1 MQIKPIGWIAVH
13 RKIASHWIWKDKIKR
28 CRWLDLL
35 MLAEW
40 EPITT
45 RYGKHKIFV
54 DRGQVAVTI
63 RSLMHFWKTNNRVVK
78 EFLQT
83 LIDEKMI
90 EVEKESGLTIITICN
105 YDQYQKM
112 PDGEV
117 QNDPSFSTEMNTT
130 RLQKRTHERLTIEQ
144 DNNIIN
150 KNNQSQQS
158 VREENLK
165 FFEEMK
171 KAEISLDEMAMRFS
185 CSKQELLEMLDAFVK
200 EVNIKETRHTDFSD
214 FRKHFFDWARIQFDK
229 KREYENRRNKSKGG
243 SGGSAQDK
251 YAARRGTD
259 VGGKSESDYGSS
271 F

>member
-40 EPITT
+40 EPVTT

-83 LIDEKMI
+83 LMDEKMI

-112 PDGEV
+112 SDGEV

-130 RLQKRTHERLTIEQ
+130 GLQKRTHERLTIEQ

-150 KNNQSQQS
+150 NPSQQS

-171 KAEISLDEMAMRFS
+171 DAEISLDEMAMRFS
-185 CSKQELLEMLDAFVK
+185 STKQELLEMLDAFVK
-200 EVNIKETRHTDFSD
+200 EVNIKETRHTSFSD
-214 FRKHFFDWARIQFDK
+214 FRKHFFDWARIQFNK
-229 KREYENRRNKSKGG
+229 KKENEQRRTKG
-243 SGGSAQDK
+243 SGKQDK
-251 YAARRGTD
+251 FAARRGTD
-259 VGGKSESDYGSS
+259 VGDKKASDYGGS